1 MNDERRT
8 SRRVFLGLGVAAAGA
23 ACFAIS
29 SRVMTQ
35 GLASRPKRSPRV
47 NIEKFSAAGDSEG
60 TVEVDR
66 IEKSDAQWREQL
78 SPASYEVTRREGT
91 ERPFSGEY
99 DRNHASGLYRCICCD
114 TALFDSKTKFDSG
127 TGWPSFW
134 QPISRMNVA
143 ETSDFKLGMR
153 RIAVSCARCD
163 AHLGHVF
170 DDGPAPTGLRY
181 CINSVALHFVPRVQ
195 GSGI

>member
-1 MNDERRT
+1 
-8 SRRVFLGLGVAAAGA
+8 
-23 ACFAIS
+23 
-29 SRVMTQ
+29 MTQ
-35 GLASRPKRSPRV
+35 GLASRPKRSPREY
-47 NIEKFSAAGDSEG
+47 IEKFSAAGDSEG
-60 TVEVDR
+60 TFEVDR

-114 TALFDSKTKFDSG
+114 TALFDSRTKFDSG

-181 CINSVALHFVPRVQ
+181 CMNSVALHFVPRVQ